1 LQAGT
6 YLLDTGLAL
15 QIKWWDTEGIHVSSD
30 YRTYTYSVAPS
41 TTKAVRWLLIINV
54 AMFLVQLFVLK
65 PLYGSAYLSYLA
77 LVPSSFLG
85 KGYLWQIVTYMFLH
99 GGVIHILFN
108 MLFLWMM
115 GSEIERYW
123 GSKEFLKYYFITG
136 CGAGLVNVLV
146 QPHSKI
152 PTIGASGAIFGL
164 IIAFAL
170 AFPDRELLLYFFIR
184 IKAKYFAVLV
194 GVLELLALLALPGTG
209 IARFA
214 HLGGLVIGYV
224 YIKRD
229 KWTYPIRR
237 LVGGWRRDSD
247 HRTRRRAEEERQTHQ
262 REIDRILDKINTGGI
277 ESLSDRE
284 KAFLERQGGR
294 RS

>member
-1 LQAGT
+1 
-6 YLLDTGLAL
+6 
-15 QIKWWDTEGIHVSSD
+15 VSSD
-30 YRTYTYSVAPS
+30 HRTYSYSVVPS
-41 TTKAVRWLLIINV
+41 TTKAVRWLLIVNIGVFV
-54 AMFLVQLFVLK
+54 AQFFVKTYL
-65 PLYGSAYLSYLA
+65 GNSYLSYLA

-99 GGVIHILFN
+99 GNVIHILFN

-194 GVLELLALLALPGTG
+194 GVLELLALLALPGAG

-224 YIKRD
+224 YLKRE
-229 KWTYPIRR
+229 KWAYPIRR
-237 LVGGWRRDSD
+237 LFGGWRRDLGD
-247 HRTRRRAEEERQTHQ
+247 RTQRRAEEEQ
-262 REIDRILDKINTGGI
+262 RAHRREVDRILDKINTGGI
-277 ESLSDRE
+277 GSLSDRE
-284 KAFLERQGGR
+284 KAFLERRGGR
-294 RS
+294 RP